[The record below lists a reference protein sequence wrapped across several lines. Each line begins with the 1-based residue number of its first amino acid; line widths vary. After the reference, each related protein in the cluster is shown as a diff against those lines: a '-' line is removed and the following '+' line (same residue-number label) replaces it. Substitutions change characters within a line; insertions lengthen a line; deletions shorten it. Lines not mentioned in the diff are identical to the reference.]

1 MNNLNEN
8 TIIAIMKA
16 MDDGLSFDEIVSEFP
31 QQKEVIGELFETK
44 NILKKAAEN
53 IQIPVT
59 KPPETRLPTTGG
71 SFESPYIIK
80 SLLFTMN
87 YKIAIPVLLL
97 GAIVVGGGAFLSK
110 KEGNIAQ
117 NQNSI
122 ATVQT
127 NNNQP
132 VSASKMEPEQTTRTK
147 NVSSASVDDLLLGF
161 ESDASN
167 EQTVASDDGIS
178 ADMFAQSELSEL
190 ETENYDY

>member
-16 MDDGLSFDEIVSEFP
+16 MDDGMSFDEMVSKFP
-31 QQKEVIGELFETK
+31 QQKEIIGELFETK

-53 IQIPVT
+53 IQMPVT

-87 YKIAIPVLLL
+87 YKIALPVLLL
-97 GAIVVGGGAFLSK
+97 GVIVVGGGAFLSK
-110 KEGNIAQ
+110 KEGTITQ

-132 VSASKMEPEQTTRTK
+132 ASASKMEPEQTARIK
-147 NVSSASVDDLLLGF
+147 NVSGASVDDILLGF

-167 EQTVASDDGIS
+167 EQTVASDDRIS
-178 ADMFAQSELSEL
+178 ADMFTQSELSEL